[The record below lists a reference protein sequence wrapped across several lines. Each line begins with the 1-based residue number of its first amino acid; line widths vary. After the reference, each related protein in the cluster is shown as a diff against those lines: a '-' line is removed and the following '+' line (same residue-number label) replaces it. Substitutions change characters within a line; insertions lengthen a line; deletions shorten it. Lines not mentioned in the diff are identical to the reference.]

1 MVPEV
6 LIVIEVAIVT
16 GASRGIGAS
25 TARLL
30 SARGYRVAVNY
41 RTEPEA
47 ASDLCAKI
55 NAAGGHAIAVYADV
69 SSADEVALMFS
80 AVDEELGPVTA
91 LVNNAAFLGPSTRVE
106 NLNIA
111 DLERLFAVNVMGVV
125 HCTQQA
131 LRRMS
136 RRRGGSG
143 GAIVNISSGAA
154 HVGEPGR
161 GVHYAATKGAV
172 NSFTIGLAQ
181 EVMAEGVRV
190 NAVSPGPTN
199 TAMPHPEALERGAC
213 SIPAGRVGEPEE
225 VAEAIV
231 WLLSPEARF
240 VSCANI
246 RVAGGK
252 P

>member
-1 MVPEV
+1 MTQ
-6 LIVIEVAIVT
+6 VAIVT

-25 TARLL
+25 TVRLL
-30 SARGYRVAVNY
+30 AARGYHVAVNY

-47 ASDLCAKI
+47 AHNLCAEI
-55 NAAGGHAIAVYADV
+55 EANRGRAIAVEADV
-69 SSADEVALMFS
+69 SKADQVADMF
-80 AVDEELGPVTA
+80 AIVDKELGPVTA
-91 LVNNAAFLGPSTRVE
+91 LVNNAASIGPSTRIVDLDITE
-106 NLNIA
+106 
-111 DLERLFAVNVMGVV
+111 LERLISINLIGVV
-125 HCTQQA
+125 QCTQLA

-136 RRRGGSG
+136 KTFGGAG
-143 GAIVNISSGAA
+143 GAIVNVSSGAA
-154 HVGEPGR
+154 YVGEPGH

-190 NAVSPGPTN
+190 NAVSPGPIN
-199 TAMPHPEALERGAC
+199 TAMPHPGLLEGAAL
-213 SIPAGRVGEPEE
+213 SLPAGRVGEPEE

-231 WLLSPEARF
+231 WLLSPAASF

-246 RVAGGK
+246 RIAGGK